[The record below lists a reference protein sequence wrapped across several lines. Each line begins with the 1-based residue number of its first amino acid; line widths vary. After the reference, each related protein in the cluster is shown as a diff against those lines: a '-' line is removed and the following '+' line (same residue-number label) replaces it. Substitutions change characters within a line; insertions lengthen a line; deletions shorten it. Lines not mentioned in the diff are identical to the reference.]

1 MSLKVLTVTLITLS
15 LCQSAT
21 AGQASARDLVID
33 ASKQFDAAFDG
44 SDFDELARIFAD
56 DVVMM
61 SGGGQWQS
69 RDNLLDFIKGLH
81 ERRPGITLNT
91 IPELVEVGPRDWGI
105 VSERGRWIER
115 WADSGEMNELTG
127 SYLAMW
133 KLVDGD

>member
-33 ASKQFDAAFDG
+33 ASKQFDEAFDG
-44 SDFDELARIFAD
+44 SDFNELARIFAD
-56 DVVMM
+56 DVVMT
-61 SGGGQWQS
+61 SGGGQWQG

-91 IPELVEVGPRDWGI
+91 ISELVDLGPGTGALSRNAATGSNAGQTWGI
-105 VSERGRWIER
+105 
-115 WADSGEMNELTG
+115 
-127 SYLAMW
+127 
-133 KLVDGD
+133 